1 MSVGQASHII
11 TTRMTIWSSGYKV
24 RSISKIE
31 DEKALSR
38 GADLLSEAIVFS
50 VAAGVTTYEY
60 LRSSESNKKKEEAR
74 LQKIRD
80 DAGKLQAKLNSLD
93 ERLVALEKYAKANRS
108 SISVLRGGK
117 EYVEPKAVVPI
128 DDGEGDG
135 NFSTLKPSDIQQQ
148 QDDGEKSMSNASSD
162 QSKSV
167 QKKWSLWPF

>member
-1 MSVGQASHII
+1 MSVGQASHVI

-24 RSISKIE
+24 RSISKID

-80 DAGKLQAKLNSLD
+80 EAGKLQAKLKSLD
-93 ERLVALEKYAKANRS
+93 KRLVALEEYAKANRS
-108 SISVLRGGK
+108 SILVLRGGK

-135 NFSTLKPSDIQQQ
+135 NFSTLKPSDMQQQ
-148 QDDGEKSMSNASSD
+148 QDDGGNSTSNESTD
-162 QSKSV
+162 QTKSV